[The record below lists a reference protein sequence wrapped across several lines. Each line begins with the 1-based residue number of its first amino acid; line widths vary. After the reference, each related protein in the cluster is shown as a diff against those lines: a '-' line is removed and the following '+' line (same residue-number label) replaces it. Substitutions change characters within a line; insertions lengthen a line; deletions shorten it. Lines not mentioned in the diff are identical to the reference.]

1 MDAYEIDYQ
10 LKRVMQEHR
19 EVDDAIHTMERQS
32 TVDMIEI
39 QRLKKRKLAL
49 KDQIA
54 TLEAMQHPD
63 IIA

>member
-1 MDAYEIDYQ
+1 MDDYEIEYQ
-10 LKRVMQEHR
+10 LKRLHEEHR
-19 EVDDAIHTMERQS
+19 ELDETLHALEAKAM
-32 TVDMIEI
+32 VDMMEV
-39 QRLKKRKLAL
+39 QRLKKRKLAI